1 LTYWN
6 KNFSWKSFEGEYS
19 RRSDLKKGERKCVYF
34 KNEIPT
40 YSMKSRII
48 KIVIGIG
55 IALFLIALGG
65 AVAVN
70 YLVKRSIPN
79 YESKKHLQGLSAPVQ
94 IFYDEFKAAHIIA
107 ETKRDLF
114 FAQGYT
120 HARERLWQMELQR
133 RAANGRLAEILG
145 EGAIGFDKLF
155 RTVGINRLS
164 KALWAWEGLSPESRE
179 AISAYCDG
187 VNAFL
192 DEVRRKDSSLPI
204 EFDVL
209 GYEPE
214 LWSPEDC
221 LAIVRLMG
229 WELNIAWH
237 IDVAL
242 AEIEAK
248 VGKAKAMQLHPDY
261 PKGKPIIVSAQAS
274 AQAIQSL
281 TAFRESDSEFRA
293 AFGSLG
299 SHIGSNAW
307 AVTRSKSTTGK
318 AILAN
323 DPHLGFMTPSR
334 WYEVHL
340 VCKSENLNAAGCSLP
355 GTPALVLGKT
365 DNLAWGLTNVMA
377 DDCDFFLTRDT
388 TFTEIIEEIKVKNAD
403 PMPLLVRLYNK
414 HGVSGVVISEDVRR
428 SFQNLRTTLLPTLAR
443 EKKFVVMQ
451 WTGFEKSDEL
461 KAMLGVLRATN
472 WNDFRNALRHF
483 GVPGQNFLYADTDG
497 NIGYQPAAKIPI
509 RLDKQGFVLRNADD
523 SLQAWRGFI
532 PFDSLPRLFNPPS
545 DFIVNANNKLVG
557 DDYPYYI
564 SALWEPPSRAERIT
578 ELILSKEK
586 LSPSE
591 IQAMQFDVVSP
602 MARDLMPFLMNAIA
616 SDTTQ
621 KHERAI
627 QYLKNWRYD
636 FSEKEIAPTIFA
648 QFLKQ
653 LLRNTFHDELGDDAY
668 QNYLALINSP
678 TRTIQRLLA
687 DSTLKLVQRD
697 SVLVEEV
704 EFSDWFDDVRT
715 PDVKE
720 TRDDIIRKSFAE
732 AIDILSEKI
741 SPDDANWQWGKWHTL
756 TVRHLFG
763 QKSNDGVAKFFNFET
778 VPSIGT
784 ATTINNGE
792 YYFRQADPDGK
803 ALVNVEHKVGASSR
817 RVIDLSNPNE
827 FRSILPGGN
836 SGEPASPHY
845 NDQLPLWRKGE
856 LRTFLTNL
864 DEVQRRNFP
873 KTELLPK

>member
-1 LTYWN
+1 
-6 KNFSWKSFEGEYS
+6 
-19 RRSDLKKGERKCVYF
+19 
-34 KNEIPT
+34 
-40 YSMKSRII
+40 MKSPIVKII
-48 KIVIGIG
+48 IGVAV
-55 IALFLIALGG
+55 ALMFIALGG

-70 YLVKRSIPN
+70 HLVKRSIPD
-79 YESKKHLQGLSAPVQ
+79 YQATKRLEGLSAPVQ
-94 IFYDEFKAAHIIA
+94 IFYDEFKAAHIVA

-114 FAQGYT
+114 FAQGYA

-133 RAANGRLAEILG
+133 RAATGRLSEVLG

-155 RTVGINRLS
+155 RTVGINRLA
-164 KALWAWEGLSPESRE
+164 KALWAWDGLSENSRI
-179 AISAYCDG
+179 ALSAYSDG

-192 DEVRRKDSSLPI
+192 DEVRRKDASLPI

-214 LWSPEDC
+214 AWTPEDC

-237 IDVAL
+237 IDIAL
-242 AEIEAK
+242 AEIEHK
-248 VGKAKAMQLHPDY
+248 LGKAKAMELYPDY
-261 PKGKPIIVSAQAS
+261 PKNKPIIVAAQANP
-274 AQAIQSL
+274 QAVQSL
-281 TAFRESDSEFRA
+281 IAFRERDSEFRA
-293 AFGSLG
+293 MFGALG

-307 AVTRSKSTTGK
+307 AVTRTKSATGK

-334 WYEVHL
+334 WYEVQL
-340 VCKSENLNAAGCSLP
+340 VCKSENLNASGCSLP

-377 DDCDFFLTRDT
+377 DDCDFFLTSDT
-388 TFTEIIEEIKVKNAD
+388 TFTEIVEEINVKNGE
-403 PMPLLVRLYNK
+403 PVPLLVRLYNK
-414 HGVSGVVISEDVRR
+414 NGVSGVVISEDVRR
-428 SFQNLRTTLLPTLAR
+428 SFQGLKTTAIPSLAR
-443 EKKFVVMQ
+443 EKKVVVMQ

-461 KAMLGVLRATN
+461 KAMHDILLAKN
-472 WNDFRNALRHF
+472 WDDFRAALKHF
-483 GVPGQNFLYADTDG
+483 AVPGQNFLYADTAG
-497 NIGYQPAAKIPI
+497 NIGYQPAVKIPI
-509 RLDKQGFVLRNADD
+509 RLDKQGFSLRNADD

-578 ELILSKEK
+578 ELIQAKEK
-586 LSPSE
+586 LSVKE
-591 IQAMQFDVVSP
+591 MEAMQFDVVSP
-602 MARDLMPFLMNAIA
+602 MARDLMPYLMNAIA
-616 SDTTQ
+616 NDTTATHQ
-621 KHERAI
+621 RAI
-627 QYLKNWRYD
+627 QYLKNWQYD

-687 DSTLKLVQRD
+687 DSSIKLVQRD
-697 SVLVEEV
+697 SIMVEEV
-704 EFSDWFDDVRT
+704 MFSDWFDDIRT
-715 PDVKE
+715 SDRRE
-720 TRDDIIRKSFAE
+720 TRDDIIRKSFRE
-732 AIDILSEKI
+732 AIEILTEKL
-741 SPDDANWQWGKWHTL
+741 SPDDANWQWGKVHTL

-763 QKSNDGVAKFFNFET
+763 QKSNDGIAKFFNFET
-778 VPSIGT
+778 IPSIGT

-792 YYFRQADPDGK
+792 YYFRQPDPDGR
-803 ALVNVEHKVGASSR
+803 ALVNLEHKVGPSSR
-817 RVIDLSNPNE
+817 RVIDLSNSNM

-845 NDQLPLWRKGE
+845 SDQLPLWRKGE
-856 LRTFLTNL
+856 LRDFITNPELFQSQTFM
-864 DEVQRRNFP
+864 
-873 KTELLPK
+873 KSELLPK

>member
-1 LTYWN
+1 VYIA
-6 KNFSWKSFEGEYS
+6 KS
-19 RRSDLKKGERKCVYF
+19 
-34 KNEIPT
+34 PT
-40 YSMKSRII
+40 NQMKSLII
-48 KIVIGIG
+48 KVLIGLALAIV
-55 IALFLIALGG
+55 LIAIGG
-65 AVAVN
+65 ALAVN
-70 YLVKRSIPN
+70 HLIKRSIPN
-79 YESKKHLQGLSAPVQ
+79 YNTTKQLQGLSAPVQ
-94 IFYDEFKAAHIIA
+94 IFYDDFKAAHIIA
-107 ETKRDLF
+107 ETRRDLF
-114 FAQGYT
+114 FAQGYA
-120 HARERLWQMELQR
+120 HARERLWQMELER
-133 RAANGRLAEILG
+133 RAATGRLAEILG
-145 EGAIGFDKLF
+145 EGAIGFDKFF
-155 RTVGINRLS
+155 RTIGINRIA
-164 KALWAWEGLSPESRE
+164 KALWAWEGLSADSRE
-179 AISAYCDG
+179 VLSAYCDG

-192 DEVRRKDSSLPI
+192 DEVRQKESSLPI

-214 LWSPEDC
+214 PWTPEDC

-237 IDVAL
+237 IDIAL
-242 AEIEAK
+242 AEIEHK
-248 VGKAKAMQLHPDY
+248 LGKAKALELYPDY
-261 PKGKPIIVSAQAS
+261 PKGKPIIVSAKTT
-274 AQAIQSL
+274 AQAVQSL
-281 TAFRESDSEFRA
+281 TAFRKSDSEFREM
-293 AFGSLG
+293 FGALG

-355 GTPALVLGKT
+355 GTPAIVLGKT
-365 DNLAWGLTNVMA
+365 DNLAWGLTNAMV
-377 DDCDFFLTRDT
+377 DDCDFFLTSDT
-388 TFTEIIEEIKVKNAD
+388 AFTELVEEINVKNAD
-403 PMPLLVRLYNK
+403 PIPLLVRLYNK

-428 SFQNLRTTLLPTLAR
+428 GFQGLKTNVIPTLAK
-443 EKKFVVMQ
+443 EKKYVVMQ

-461 KAMLGVLRATN
+461 KAMLDVLKSSN
-472 WNDFRNALRHF
+472 WDEFRNALRHF
-483 GVPGQNFLYADTDG
+483 AVPGQNFLYADTAG
-497 NIGYQPAAKIPI
+497 NIGYQLAAKVPI
-509 RLDKQGFVLRNADD
+509 RLDKQGFALRNAND
-523 SLQAWRGFI
+523 SLQAWQGFI
-532 PFDSLPRLFNPPS
+532 PFDSLPHLFNPPS
-545 DFIVNANNKLVG
+545 DFIVNANHKLIG
-557 DDYPYYI
+557 DEYPYYI
-564 SALWEPPSRAERIT
+564 SALWEPPSRAERII
-578 ELILSKEK
+578 EMIRSKEK

-591 IQAMQFDVVSP
+591 IEAMQSDVVSP
-602 MARDLMPFLMNAIA
+602 MARDMMPFLMNAI
-616 SDTTQ
+616 SNDTTHQ
-621 KHERAI
+621 HQRAI

-653 LLRNTFHDELGDDAY
+653 LLRNTFHDELGDDVY

-687 DSTLKLVQRD
+687 DSSIALVQRD
-697 SVLVEEV
+697 SLLVEEIR
-704 EFSDWFDDVRT
+704 FSDWFDDVRT

-732 AIDILSEKI
+732 AIEILSEKI

-792 YYFRQADPDGK
+792 YYFRQLDPDGK
-803 ALVNVEHKVGASSR
+803 ALVNLEHKVGASSR
-817 RVIDLSNPNE
+817 RVIDLSNPNF

-845 NDQLPLWRKGE
+845 SDQLPLWRKGE
-856 LRTFLTNL
+856 LRTFITNA
-864 DEVQRRNFP
+864 DELQRRNFP